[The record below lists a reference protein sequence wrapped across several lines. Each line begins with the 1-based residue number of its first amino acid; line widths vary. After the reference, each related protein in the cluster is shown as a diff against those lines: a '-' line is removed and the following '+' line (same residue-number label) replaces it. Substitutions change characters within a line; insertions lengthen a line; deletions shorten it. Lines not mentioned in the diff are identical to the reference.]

1 MCALVTGVQT
11 CALPIWLLAIELTIS
26 LSFEAVNGGPRAG
39 LSPVHPNPAAGTR
52 RRNGARSA
60 PRTTAA
66 AGLRPRRVRAGR
78 RRQGWWRPRRTALR
92 RTYGRPEIGSAACRG
107 KGGPHWEASVVP
119 EAEKN

>member
-39 LSPVHPNPAAGTR
+39 LSPVHPNPAAGPR

-60 PRTTAA
+60 PRPTAA

-78 RRQGWWRPRRTALR
+78 RRQGLWRSEERRVGQGCF
-92 RTYGRPEIGSAACRG
+92 RTFSSRCSSYSLH
-107 KGGPHWEASVVP
+107 KKFFTFFSSFFF
-119 EAEKN
+119 